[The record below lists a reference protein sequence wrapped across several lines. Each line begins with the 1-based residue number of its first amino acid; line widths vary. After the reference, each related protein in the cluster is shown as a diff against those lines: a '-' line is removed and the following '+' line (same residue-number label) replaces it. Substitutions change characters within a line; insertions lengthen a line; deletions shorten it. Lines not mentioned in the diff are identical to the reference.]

1 VSAVREDSNSGWSER
16 GSALVARWIAPG
28 ADVVSLLLLALG
40 FVALYGGT
48 YAELTRTTW
57 NSQELNYGPLILA
70 VSLWLFYRE
79 RQPLTE
85 LAPRPALRTGY
96 ALLAFGLLLYAVGVS
111 QSILLFEVGS
121 QIAVIAAV
129 LLVYK
134 GWPAIR
140 LLWVPLLL
148 MVFLV
153 PLPDLVVA
161 LVTGPLKI
169 AVSAVA
175 THLLHAAG
183 YPVARSGVVMTVGQ
197 YQLLVADACAGL
209 SSILTLEA
217 VGIVY
222 MKLVGHVSVLRN
234 SILALLL
241 VPVAFVAN
249 VVRVIILVLVT
260 YYLGDAAGQGF
271 VHSLAGLVLIAVA
284 TVLMIAID
292 SLLGLCLRGTRR

>member
-1 VSAVREDSNSGWSER
+1 MSSLPSTSGIGRSSRASAI
-16 GSALVARWIAPG
+16 VARWTAPG
-28 ADVVSLLLLALG
+28 TDFGSLLLLA
-40 FVALYGGT
+40 VALLALYAGT
-48 YAELTRTTW
+48 YVELARTTW
-57 NSQELNYGPLILA
+57 ANEELNYGPLILA

-79 RQPLTE
+79 R
-85 LAPRPALRTGY
+85 LALGQLQARQALLTGY
-96 ALLAFGLLLYAVGVS
+96 LLLMFGLLVYAAGVS
-111 QSILLFEVGS
+111 QSIFMFEVAS
-121 QIAVIAAV
+121 QIAVVVAI
-129 LLVYK
+129 LLIYK

-148 MVFLV
+148 LVFLV
-153 PLPDLVVA
+153 PLPDSFIG
-161 LVTGPLKI
+161 LVTGQLKI

-183 YPVARSGVVMTVGQ
+183 YPVARSGVMMTVGQ

-222 MKLVGHVSVLRN
+222 MKLVGHASALRN
-234 SILALLL
+234 TILALLL
-241 VPVAFVAN
+241 VPVAFSAN
-249 VVRVIILVLVT
+249 VVRVIILALVT

-271 VHSLAGLVLIAVA
+271 VHSMAGLVLIGVA

-292 SLLGLCLRGTRR
+292 SLLGLCLRWVQR